1 MALNNEKSTSHFHV
15 VGCVYLVQLWCFDH
29 LLICNSK
36 FNIGITKFS
45 CLLHWMN
52 VKVGDNVIR
61 SVFDKDVGV
70 FYVCVSNE
78 ELGHCVVKEGFEKFR
93 TGYKKERIKEKE
105 HL

>member
-1 MALNNEKSTSHFHV
+1 
-15 VGCVYLVQLWCFDH
+15 
-29 LLICNSK
+29 
-36 FNIGITKFS
+36 
-45 CLLHWMN
+45 MN

-61 SVFDKDVGV
+61 SVFDKDVVSVYHGILFDLVHFWIRFILNKLSPCTWQGV

>member
-1 MALNNEKSTSHFHV
+1 VSIILIF
-15 VGCVYLVQLWCFDH
+15 QLWCFDH

-61 SVFDKDVGV
+61 SVFDKDV
-70 FYVCVSNE
+70 VSVYHGILFDLVHFWIRFILNK
-78 ELGHCVVKEGFEKFR
+78 LSPC
-93 TGYKKERIKEKE
+93 T
-105 HL
+105 